1 MTWGR
6 VDTVT
11 RLDVHDGLYIIAYHN
26 YGSEDL
32 IVRLFFKG
40 NSGFRKFKLKVL
52 VIGLPI

>member
-1 MTWGR
+1 
-6 VDTVT
+6 VT
-11 RLDVHDGLYIIAYHN
+11 RLDVHEGLYIIAYHN

-32 IVRLFFKG
+32 IVRLFKG